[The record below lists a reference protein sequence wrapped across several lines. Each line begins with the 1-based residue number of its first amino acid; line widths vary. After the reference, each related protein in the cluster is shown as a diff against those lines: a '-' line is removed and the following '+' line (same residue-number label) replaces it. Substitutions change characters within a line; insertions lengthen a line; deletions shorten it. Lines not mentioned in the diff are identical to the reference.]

1 MIDPKL
7 FNESEVNWQP
17 LPGPDGNPADH
28 IGMSI
33 LSVDDNAKI
42 IDVLFK
48 FAANEKIIGH
58 RHTSDFNTFVI

>member
-42 IDVLFK
+42 IDVLAK
-48 FAANEKIIGH
+48 VAANGKL
-58 RHTSDFNTFVI
+58 